1 LKKFLFIPASLA
13 ALAANAQQAT
23 RPNIVY
29 IMTDD
34 HTAQMMSCYD
44 TRFVETPNLDRIARD
59 GVRFTHSYVA
69 NSLSGPSRACMITGK
84 HSHKNGFT
92 NNEHG
97 IFDGSQ
103 QTMPKLL
110 QAAGY
115 ETCLIGKWHLVSTP
129 TGFDHW
135 EILPAQGDYYNPTF
149 IHMDGTRSADSGYV
163 TRIITDKAI
172 EWLENKLKNG
182 NIEKLKSTHAMS
194 NQQNISSM
202 SQSVNFSIS
211 KPFALFIHHKAC
223 HRAWLPALEDL
234 RLYEDKTFALPPEF
248 HDDYATREA
257 AGKTEMEIGKDMDI
271 VYDTKM
277 FVSDKETPRTRLS
290 RSYQGM
296 IGRLSP
302 AEREQYDAFYVPLS
316 RDFYEKWGKDYNF
329 LPRQAQSSVAGSR
342 DAELLEWK
350 YQRYMRDY
358 AKVVHSLDQ
367 EVGRVLDYLEEK
379 GLLDNTL
386 VVYTSDQGFYM
397 GEHGWFDKR
406 FMYEESLS
414 TPLVMRLPK
423 GYERRGDIDEMVQNI
438 DYAPTFL
445 DLAGAPIPD
454 DIQGVSLLPLLK
466 GKAATKKDKAAIKNW
481 RDAIYY
487 HYYEYPAEHNVRRH
501 YGIRTDRYKLMHFYG
516 HDVNTWELFDLQN
529 DPHEM
534 HNLYGQPGMEK
545 LQEQLHRRLEEL
557 QIQYDDPQ
565 R

>member
-1 LKKFLFIPASLA
+1 
-13 ALAANAQQAT
+13 
-23 RPNIVY
+23 
-29 IMTDD
+29 MTDD
-34 HTAQMMSCYD
+34 HTAQMMSAYD

-59 GVRFTHSYVA
+59 GVRFTRSYVA
-69 NSLSGPSRACMITGK
+69 NSLSGPSRACMLTGK

-115 ETCLIGKWHLVSTP
+115 ETAIIGKWHLVSTP

-149 IHMDGTRSADSGYV
+149 IHQDGTRSADSGYV

-172 EWLENKLKNG
+172 DWIG
-182 NIEKLKSTHAMS
+182 NHLATSAVSVGGGFPSAST
-194 NQQNISSM
+194 
-202 SQSVNFSIS
+202 S
-211 KPFALFIHHKAC
+211 KPFALFVHHKAC
-223 HRAWLPALEDL
+223 HRAWLPALENL
-234 RLYEDKTFALPPEF
+234 RLYEDRDFDLPPEF

-257 AGKTEMEIGKDMDI
+257 ASKTEMEIGKDMDI

-277 FVSDKETPRTRLS
+277 YVDSLTPQTRLS
-290 RSYQGM
+290 SSYLRM
-296 IGRLSP
+296 IGRMNKE
-302 AEREQYDAFYVPLS
+302 ERAQYDDFYVPLS
-316 RDFYEKWGKDYNF
+316 RAFYDKWGKDYDF
-329 LPRQAQSSVAGSR
+329 LPLQSESSKAGSR

-367 EVGRVLDYLEEK
+367 EVGRLLDYLAEA

-423 GYERRGDIDEMVQNI
+423 GLERRGDIDEMVQNI

-445 DLAGAPIPD
+445 DLAGAAIPD
-454 DIQGVSLLPLLK
+454 DIQGVSLVPLLK
-466 GKAATKKDKAAIKNW
+466 GKAATASDKNTIANW

-487 HYYEYPAEHNVRRH
+487 HYYEYPAEHDVRRH
-501 YGIRTDRYKLMHFYG
+501 YGIRTDRYKLIHFYG
-516 HDVNTWELFDLQN
+516 HDVNTWELFDLQT
-529 DPHEM
+529 DPHEL
-534 HNLYGQPGMEK
+534 HNLYGQPAMTAV
-545 LQEQLHRRLEEL
+545 QADLHRRLEQL